1 MGNARHP
8 VVMEPFCILP
18 VVVDKEPTHVTKLH
32 VKVGKSRPTDST
44 DDSFLAVTLYHR
56 YGRCYP
62 WGICIKGTWDR
73 SEEKVALFFKP
84 SPGVGRGSP
93 HLVPVPSVSSSPAC
107 AP

>member
-1 MGNARHP
+1 MAQAGEITTQGFQQMP
-8 VVMEPFCILP
+8 L
-18 VVVDKEPTHVTKLH
+18 
-32 VKVGKSRPTDST
+32 GKRWGR
-44 DDSFLAVTLYHR
+44 LAGCWPSDT
-56 YGRCYP
+56 
-62 WGICIKGTWDR
+62 WGGQRAPCWSLG